1 MDIFVKICEYA
12 SHNKW
17 GKAWN
22 PDLISSYIP
31 VTVSLIFHNL
41 ESGIKMWNVSV
52 NPAKGPDALLHIKER
67 ACDTIIAL
75 GTEILFIN

>member
-1 MDIFVKICEYA
+1 MRAIRNEVKPEIQTWF
-12 SHNKW
+12 HTT
-17 GKAWN
+17 WN
-22 PDLISSYIP
+22 P

-41 ESGIKMWNVSV
+41 ELEIKMCNMSV

-75 GTEILFIN
+75 GPEILFIN